1 MIYALISNWH
11 SKPNPSNRPTTMN
24 PSMDQSSRAS
34 RSVHADDPENKR
46 LLSREELRIVLLL
59 LPLLILS
66 LSPPIVLFV
75 LHWFYPELIIIEATP
90 RPES

>member
-11 SKPNPSNRPTTMN
+11 SKPNPPNRPRTMH
-24 PSMDQSSRAS
+24 PSLDQTLRAS
-34 RSVHADDPENKR
+34 RSGQEYNPENKG

-75 LHWFYPELIIIEATP
+75 LHWFYPELILIEMTP
-90 RPES
+90 R

>member
-1 MIYALISNWH
+1 MIYALISNWR
-11 SKPNPSNRPTTMN
+11 SKPNPPTRPTTMH
-24 PSMDQSSRAS
+24 PSLDQSLRAS
-34 RSVHADDPENKR
+34 RSVHADNPDNKG

-59 LPLLILS
+59 LPLLIFS